1 MCEYCINPYYIILF
15 YIFNIPIRIDESDN
29 DSYNNN
35 SSNNDSNTSYQEFLP
50 NINTKSQFTDV
61 DLHGDINPLF
71 MRR

>member
-15 YIFNIPIRIDESDN
+15 YIFNIPPRIDESEN
-29 DSYNNN
+29 D

-50 NINTKSQFTDV
+50 NVNTKSQFTDV